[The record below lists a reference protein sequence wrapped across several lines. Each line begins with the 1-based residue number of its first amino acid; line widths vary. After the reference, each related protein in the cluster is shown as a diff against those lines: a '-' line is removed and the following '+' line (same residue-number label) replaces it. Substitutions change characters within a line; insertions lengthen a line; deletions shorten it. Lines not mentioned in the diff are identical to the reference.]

1 MSVSN
6 IIDANGKIDE
16 LYLSDTFTNT
26 LNIVSTPLT
35 DAALLVGA
43 PTPANPATA
52 TNVAKIQL
60 VGNLDGASQKEW
72 DIAVASAGHAGYTG
86 SSLEVWGYD
95 NAGAF
100 PDRRALLISED
111 AQTVTVGNDFSSNPV
126 LQLSGTV
133 NDVITTGRVYDE
145 VYNPI
150 PSQAGMMLP
159 LPSDFEDAAPNANNS
174 ITTETPWVA
183 SGPINANGL
192 VEFFIKDSVAKA
204 GPYMI
209 QVIFTVDAASVITA
223 GEFIRLEMYDNV
235 MPKPRYFGGVLV
247 IPTDNLKPPTLPTST
262 YYPTNTYVYNTTV
275 WLDPS
280 RVGFDPFIWCY
291 LQKEGNPTTQTTSIT
306 NCQIAVYPMFSK

>member
-145 VYNPI
+145 VYNPAI
-150 PSQAGMMLP
+150 TNLNISTGPQAIDPPFYSTEARGQIGAGTTIDAQITCSKTGVYAVLMTVRMT
-159 LPSDFEDAAPNANNS
+159 SAAPTHYAPNELLWLETLDQTVGAPDNGIVPNGS
-174 ITTETPWVA
+174 INVNTNILGVPTAGALPNDFTAMTLV
-183 SGPINANGL
+183 NL
-192 VEFFIKDSVAKA
+192 VEGKV
-204 GPYMI
+204 YMI
-209 QVIFTVDAASVITA
+209 GCGINQLDGAPSVTISPSA
-223 GEFIRLEMYDNV
+223 GISIYRL
-235 MPKPRYFGGVLV
+235 G
-247 IPTDNLKPPTLPTST
+247 
-262 YYPTNTYVYNTTV
+262 
-275 WLDPS
+275 
-280 RVGFDPFIWCY
+280 
-291 LQKEGNPTTQTTSIT
+291 
-306 NCQIAVYPMFSK
+306 